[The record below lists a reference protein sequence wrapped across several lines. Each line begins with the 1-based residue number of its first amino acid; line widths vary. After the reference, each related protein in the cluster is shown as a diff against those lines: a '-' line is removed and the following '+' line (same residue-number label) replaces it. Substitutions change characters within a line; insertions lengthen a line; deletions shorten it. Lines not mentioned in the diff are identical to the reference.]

1 MTNSPGTAATIEV
14 NTPGVPIS
22 KIKSMND
29 QHSVIQ
35 SILDE
40 SNEDFVG
47 LWVLVREGCD
57 LRNPKSVREWVT
69 RNTIRETNI
78 SKASKR
84 RRDNV
89 EKAAAKGTFRTGL
102 YHVRS
107 DCFTV

>member
-1 MTNSPGTAATIEV
+1 MAYSQIEIDEHV
-14 NTPGVPIS
+14 R
-22 KIKSMND
+22 KIGKS
-29 QHSVIQ
+29 S
-35 SILDE
+35 ST
-40 SNEDFVG
+40 
-47 LWVLVREGCD
+47 LWRWVREGCD

-89 EKAAAKGTFRTGL
+89 EKAAAKGNFRTGL